1 MGENEEKIKEKKLN
15 ETFSFIFSL
24 PLLEIPLGCPQIL
37 ERVSNKFLK
46 EFDWKKFEERTD
58 GGVTMTR
65 VRRSSVKQNSG
76 GAETEKQGDTS

>member
-1 MGENEEKIKEKKLN
+1 LN
-15 ETFSFIFSL
+15 ETFSFISSL
-24 PLLEIPLGCPQIL
+24 PLLEIPPSLL